1 MINHYRKEICYSCR
15 RPATRVCYSDSLD
28 DKKPETVFICDNA
41 DCLEKASKN
50 LKIVSVILIKMS

>member
-28 DKKPETVFICDNA
+28 DNNPDTVFVCDNA
-41 DCLEKASKN
+41 DYLKKADTVFR
-50 LKIVSVILIKMS
+50 IVSVILIKMS